1 MRGEGR
7 EGFGRM
13 TENRVSLRNIA
24 DEGFLRKIWKD
35 NVRPMVRSMTFS
47 QINLA
52 PDALHYAAY
61 EWGIK
66 TLVSS
71 LADDILRGRYSPERG
86 EIVRSAKAMGLTR
99 PLCFLAPR
107 DALVYSAITAICKAQ
122 LISGARPWV
131 GVEHSD
137 KGQGKVP
144 DGAAD
149 SFDWFRFW
157 LEREGRILKMLDDP
171 TVKYLVESDISNF
184 FPSIRLEA
192 VREHLHSKTSLEKE
206 VVRLCVQIV
215 DGVMP
220 RQDYSETS
228 LMGLPQEQS
237 NSSRYIAHS
246 FLVHV
251 DKVFENEGES
261 GFYTRFMDDV
271 LIGVSSP
278 SVGESAVMRWQ
289 MGLESLGLYPNG
301 AKTRVIEKVKYLH
314 DAMVDVNAEI
324 EKIDHGLA
332 ECTQGDPKEVVPTP
346 ELTEA
351 IERVSSAH
359 RALEDRPKRWDRV
372 ARRIFTLQRKTGIDS
387 WWQYWYSDIHEF
399 PGSAPHILEYV
410 RSWPLGREA
419 VSHLIDISHR
429 YCQLYPNIALL
440 AAETMATA
448 PVAKDDELW
457 TDIYAACQNHLKSL
471 LGLLSHDRRLDR
483 IAAAWLL
490 PTWKYGNSAQ
500 RHSLVGQVP
509 TSYSPMS
516 ITQIH
521 AFPLM
526 VALNRSLSEWVTAK
540 PGMAWEAALAAE
552 YLRSLEKGDD
562 AAVGVT
568 ISLLRP
574 AVRLLP
580 QRYLI
585 IPRSLPLVEIAG
597 HANQRKLSS
606 VMPGIL
612 GKLKRNPDRLRDF
625 RVESELEKWCD

>member
-1 MRGEGR
+1 
-7 EGFGRM
+7 M
-13 TENRVSLRNIA
+13 TENRVSLQNIA
-24 DEGFLRKIWKD
+24 DEGLLRKIWKD
-35 NVRPMVRSMTFS
+35 HVRPMVRSMTFS

-86 EIVRSAKAMGLTR
+86 EIVRSAKGKGLTR

-107 DALVYSAITAICKAQ
+107 DALVYSAITALCKAQ

-131 GVEHSD
+131 GVEHGD
-137 KGQGKVP
+137 KGQGKIP

-157 LEREGRILKMLDDP
+157 LEREGHILEMLDDSN
-171 TVKYLVESDISNF
+171 VKYLVESDISNF

-192 VREHLHSKTSLEKE
+192 VREHLHSKTNLEKE
-206 VVRLCVQIV
+206 VVRLCVQII

-237 NSSRYIAHS
+237 DSSRYIAHS

-251 DKVFENEGES
+251 DKVFEKEGES
-261 GFYTRFMDDV
+261 GRYTRFMDDV
-271 LIGVSSP
+271 LIGVPSP

-301 AKTRVIEKVKYLH
+301 AKTGVIEKDKYLY
-314 DAMVDVNAEI
+314 DAMVIVNAEI
-324 EKIDHGLA
+324 EKIDHGLND
-332 ECTQGDPKEVVPTP
+332 CVQGDPKETLPTP
-346 ELTEA
+346 ELAEA
-351 IERVSSAH
+351 IETVSSAH

-372 ARRIFTLQRKTGIDS
+372 ARRIYTIQRRAGIDS
-387 WWQYWYSDIHEF
+387 WWQYWHEDIDEF
-399 PGSAPHILEYV
+399 PGSAPQILEYV
-410 RSWPLGREA
+410 RSWPLDRET
-419 VSHLIDISHR
+419 VSRLIDISSR

-440 AAETMATA
+440 AAEAVATA
-448 PVAKDDELW
+448 PVAKDDGLW
-457 TDIYAACQNHLKSL
+457 ADIYTACQGHLKAL
-471 LGLLSHDRRLDR
+471 LDLLAHDRDRRIDR

-490 PTWKYGNSAQ
+490 PTWKFGNSAQ

-509 TSYSPMS
+509 TFYSPMS

-526 VALNRSLSEWVTAK
+526 VALNRPLSEWVTAK
-540 PGMAWEAALAAE
+540 PGMAWEVALAAE

-562 AAVGVT
+562 SAVGVT
-568 ISLLRP
+568 ISLLAP
-574 AVRLLP
+574 APRLLP

-585 IPRSLPLVEIAG
+585 IPRSLPLLEIAG
-597 HANQRKLSS
+597 HANQRKTSN

-612 GKLKRNPDRLRDF
+612 GKLRRNPDRLRDF
-625 RVESELEKWCD
+625 RVESELEKWCN

>member
-1 MRGEGR
+1 
-7 EGFGRM
+7 M
-13 TENRVSLRNIA
+13 TENRVTLRNIA

-35 NVRPMVRSMTFS
+35 HVRPMVRSMTFS

-86 EIVRSAKAMGLTR
+86 EIVRSAKGKGLTR

-107 DALVYSAITAICKAQ
+107 DALVYSAITALCKAQ

-131 GVEHSD
+131 GSEHGD
-137 KGQGKVP
+137 KGQGNIP
-144 DGAAD
+144 DGIAD

-157 LEREGRILKMLDDP
+157 LEREGHILKMLDDSS
-171 TVKYLVESDISNF
+171 VKYLVESDISNF

-192 VREHLHSKTSLEKE
+192 VREHLHSKTHLEKE
-206 VVRLCVQIV
+206 VVRLCVQII

-237 NSSRYIAHS
+237 SSSRYIAHS

-251 DKVFENEGES
+251 DKVFEKEGES
-261 GFYTRFMDDV
+261 GRYTRFMDDV
-271 LIGVSSP
+271 LIGVPSP
-278 SVGESAVMRWQ
+278 SIGESAVMRWQ

-301 AKTRVIEKVKYLH
+301 AKTGVIDKDKYLY
-314 DAMVDVNAEI
+314 DAMVAVNAEI
-324 EKIDHGLA
+324 EKIDYGLDD
-332 ECTQGDPKEVVPTP
+332 CVQGDPKETLPTS
-346 ELTEA
+346 ELVEA

-359 RALEDRPKRWDRV
+359 RTLESQPKRWDRV
-372 ARRIFTLQRKTGIDS
+372 ARRIYTLQRRTGIDS
-387 WWQYWYSDIHEF
+387 WWPYWYTDIDEF
-399 PGSAPHILEYV
+399 PGSAPQILEYV
-410 RSWPLGREA
+410 RSWPLGRET
-419 VSHLIDISHR
+419 VSRLIDISRR

-440 AAETMATA
+440 AAETVATA

-457 TDIYAACQNHLKSL
+457 TDIYTACQSHLKSL
-471 LGLLSHDRRLDR
+471 LGLLVHDRKIDR

-490 PTWKYGNSAQ
+490 PTWKYGDSAQ
-500 RHSLVGQVP
+500 RHSLIGLVP

-526 VALNRSLSEWVTAK
+526 VAVKRPLSEWVTAK

-552 YLRSLEKGDD
+552 YLRNLEKGDD
-562 AAVGVT
+562 SAVGVT
-568 ISLLRP
+568 ISLLSP
-574 AVRLLP
+574 ATRLLP

-585 IPRSLPLVEIAG
+585 LPRSLPLVEIAG
-597 HANQRKLSS
+597 HANQKKVSS

-612 GKLKRNPDRLRDF
+612 GKLRRNPNRLRDF

>member
-1 MRGEGR
+1 MN
-7 EGFGRM
+7 
-13 TENRVSLRNIA
+13 ENRVGLRNIA
-24 DEGFLRKIWKD
+24 DDGYLRKVWKD
-35 NVRPMVRSMTFS
+35 HVRPMVRSMTFS
-47 QINLA
+47 RINLA

-71 LADDILRGRYSPERG
+71 LADDISRGRYSPERG
-86 EIVRSAKAMGLTR
+86 EIVRAAKGKGLTR

-107 DALVYSAITAICKAQ
+107 DALVYSAITALCKAQ

-131 GVEHSD
+131 GVEHGD
-137 KGQGKVP
+137 KGQGKIP

-157 LEREGRILKMLDDP
+157 LEREGHILKMLDDP
-171 TVKYLVESDISNF
+171 GVKFLVESDISNF
-184 FPSIRLEA
+184 FPSISLEA
-192 VREHLHSKTSLEKE
+192 VREHLHSKTNLEKE
-206 VVRLCVQIV
+206 VVRLCVQII

-237 NSSRYIAHS
+237 DSSRYIAHS

-251 DKVFENEGES
+251 DRVFEKEGES
-261 GFYTRFMDDV
+261 GRYTRFMDDV
-271 LIGVSSP
+271 LIGVPTP
-278 SVGESAVMRWQ
+278 SAGELAVMRWQ

-301 AKTRVIEKVKYLH
+301 AKTVVIDKDKYLH
-314 DAMVDVNAEI
+314 DAMVAVNAEI
-324 EKIDHGLA
+324 EKIDHGLDNY
-332 ECTQGDPKEVVPTP
+332 TQGDPKETLPTP
-346 ELTEA
+346 EL
-351 IERVSSAH
+351 IEQIEKVSSVH
-359 RALEDRPKRWDRV
+359 RAIKDRPKRWDRV
-372 ARRIFTLQRKTGIDS
+372 ARRIYTLQRRTRIDS
-387 WWQYWYSDIHEF
+387 WWQYWHSDIDEF
-399 PGSAPHILEYV
+399 PGSAPQILEYV
-410 RSWPLGREA
+410 RSWPLSRET
-419 VSHLIDISHR
+419 VSRLIDISRR

-440 AAETMATA
+440 AAETLATA
-448 PVAKDDELW
+448 PVPKDGELW
-457 TDIYAACQNHLKSL
+457 AEIYAACQGHLKWL
-471 LGLLSHDRRLDR
+471 LDLLKRDRKIDR

-490 PTWKYGNSAQ
+490 PTWKFGNSAQ
-500 RHSLVGQVP
+500 RHILVGQVP

-526 VALNRSLSEWVTAK
+526 VALKKPLSEWVTAK

-552 YLRSLEKGDD
+552 YLRNLEKGDE
-562 AAVGVT
+562 AAVGVA
-568 ISLLRP
+568 ISLLSP
-574 AVRLLP
+574 AIRLLP

-597 HANQRKLSS
+597 HANQKKVSS

-612 GKLKRNPDRLRDF
+612 GKLRRNPDRLRDF
-625 RVESELEKWCD
+625 RAESELEKWCN

>member
-1 MRGEGR
+1 
-7 EGFGRM
+7 M
-13 TENRVSLRNIA
+13 TDNRVSLRNIA
-24 DEGFLRKIWKD
+24 DEGFLRKTWKD
-35 NVRPMVRSMTFS
+35 HVRPMVRKMTFS

-52 PDALHYAAY
+52 SDALHYAAY

-71 LADDILRGRYSPERG
+71 LADDISRGRYSPERG
-86 EIVRSAKAMGLTR
+86 EIVRSARGKGLTR

-107 DALVYSAITAICKAQ
+107 DTLVYSAITALCKAQ

-131 GVEHSD
+131 GVEHGD
-137 KGQGKVP
+137 KGQEKVS
-144 DGAAD
+144 DGVAE

-157 LEREGRILKMLDDP
+157 LEREGHISTMLDDP
-171 TVKYLVESDISNF
+171 AVEYLVESDISNF

-192 VREHLHSKTSLEKE
+192 VREHLHSKTNLEKE
-206 VVRLCVQIV
+206 VVRLCVQII

-251 DKVFENEGES
+251 DKVFEKEGES
-261 GFYTRFMDDV
+261 GRYTRFMDDV
-271 LIGVSSP
+271 LIGVPNP

-301 AKTRVIEKVKYLH
+301 AKTAVIEKGSYLY
-314 DAMVDVNAEI
+314 DAMVAVNADI
-324 EKIDHGLA
+324 ENIDHRLDG
-332 ECTQGDPKEVVPTP
+332 CMQGDPKEALLTP
-346 ELTEA
+346 ELIEA
-351 IERVSSAH
+351 IESVSSVH
-359 RALEDRPKRWDRV
+359 RSLEDRPKRWDRV
-372 ARRIFTLQRKTGIDS
+372 ARRIYTLQRKTGIDS

-399 PGSAPHILEYV
+399 PGSAPQILEYV
-410 RSWPLGREA
+410 RSWPISRET
-419 VSHLIDISHR
+419 VSRLIDLSGR

-440 AAETMATA
+440 AAETVATA
-448 PVAKDDELW
+448 PVPKDDRLW
-457 TDIYAACQNHLKSL
+457 ADIYTACQSHFKTL
-471 LGLLSHDRRLDR
+471 LRLLAHDRKIDR

-500 RHSLVGQVP
+500 RHSLVEQVP

-521 AFPLM
+521 AFPLL
-526 VALNRSLSEWVTAK
+526 VALNKPLSEWVTAK

-552 YLRSLEKGDD
+552 YLRNLEKGDGS
-562 AAVGVT
+562 AVGVT
-568 ISLLRP
+568 ISLLNP
-574 AVRLLP
+574 APRLLP
-580 QRYLI
+580 QRYLV

-597 HANQRKLSS
+597 HADQRKVST
-606 VMPGIL
+606 VMPSIL

-625 RVESELEKWCD
+625 RVESELEKWSE

>member
-1 MRGEGR
+1 
-7 EGFGRM
+7 M

-24 DEGFLRKIWKD
+24 DEGFLRKTWKD
-35 NVRPMVRSMTFS
+35 HVRPMVRSMTFS

-71 LADDILRGRYSPERG
+71 LSDDILRGRYSPERG
-86 EIVRSAKAMGLTR
+86 EIVRSAKGKGLTR

-107 DALVYSAITAICKAQ
+107 DALVYSAITMLCKAQ

-131 GVEHSD
+131 GVEHDD
-137 KGQGKVP
+137 KGQRNVA

-157 LEREGRILKMLDDP
+157 LEREGHISKMLDDSD
-171 TVKYLVESDISNF
+171 VNYLVESDISNF

-192 VREHLHSKTSLEKE
+192 VREHLHSKTNLEKE
-206 VVRLCVQIV
+206 VVRLCVQII

-228 LMGLPQEQS
+228 LMGLPQEKS

-251 DKVFENEGES
+251 DKVFEKEGES
-261 GFYTRFMDDV
+261 GRYTRFMDDV
-271 LIGVSSP
+271 LIGVSNP
-278 SVGESAVMRWQ
+278 SVGQSAVMRWQ

-301 AKTRVIEKVKYLH
+301 AKTEVIEKSKYLY
-314 DAMVDVNAEI
+314 DAMVTVNAEI
-324 EKIDHGLA
+324 EKIDHGLD
-332 ECTQGDPKEVVPTP
+332 ECIQGDPRETLPTP

-351 IERVSSAH
+351 IEVVSTAH
-359 RALEDRPKRWDRV
+359 RMQEDRPKRWDRV
-372 ARRIFTLQRKTGIDS
+372 ARRIYTLQRRTGIDS
-387 WWQYWYSDIHEF
+387 WWQYWYSDIDEF
-399 PGSAPHILEYV
+399 PGSTPHILEYV
-410 RSWPLGREA
+410 RSWPLNRET
-419 VSHLIDISHR
+419 VSRLIDISRR
-429 YCQLYPNIALL
+429 YCQLYPDIALL
-440 AAETMATA
+440 AAETVATA

-457 TDIYAACQNHLKSL
+457 TDIYTACQSHLKSL
-471 LGLLSHDRRLDR
+471 LGLLRYDRKIDR

-500 RHSLVGQVP
+500 RHNLVGQVP

-516 ITQIH
+516 IIQIH
-521 AFPLM
+521 TFPLM

-562 AAVGVT
+562 SAVGVT
-568 ISLLRP
+568 ISLLSP
-574 AVRLLP
+574 ATRLLP
-580 QRYLI
+580 QRYLV

-597 HANQRKLSS
+597 RANQRKVSG

-612 GKLKRNPDRLRDF
+612 GKLRRNPKRLRDF